1 MIGVTCDLLSSLLIR
16 DVMSQAFVQ
25 LIWYY
30 YYYYYSIIITYLY
43 LFYGDIYIL
52 YVIQMYL
59 KYSGNKRCFR

>member
-1 MIGVTCDLLSSLLIR
+1 MIGVTCDLLLSLLLR
-16 DVMSQAFVQ
+16 NVMSQAFVQ

-30 YYYYYSIIITYLY
+30 YYYSIIITLYLY

-52 YVIQMYL
+52 FVIQMYL